1 MRLMWTSPALWNYPA
16 NDSSFRS
23 LSRTKEFEIAE
34 IGVEEGIDLDLES
47 KILYSPM
54 WCYGGTIL
62 SFNVAKVDNTFSRKT
77 KCC

>member
-16 NDSSFRS
+16 NDSSIRS

-54 WCYGGTIL
+54 WCYGGNYFI
-62 SFNVAKVDNTFSRKT
+62 VQ
-77 KCC
+77 CCESGQHLQ